1 MWNSF
6 HFGKQLSSSFH
17 LNLKS
22 AFFFSS
28 TISWW
33 KQALIII
40 SLRCYLFTRVTE
52 QYHISIF
59 FTLLW
64 SSCTAMLIR
73 YKVKL
78 MTCQRKCHF
87 YSLFV
92 SFLLAVCFRINV
104 SLRILKLDHFYNQWE
119 TQMYSI
125 LFTIWLVNFISQ

>member
-1 MWNSF
+1 MKFFSF
-6 HFGKQLSSSFH
+6 WKTVIVKFPPKSKISFF
-17 LNLKS
+17 L
-22 AFFFSS
+22 SS

-78 MTCQRKCHF
+78 VTSQRKCHF
-87 YSLFV
+87 YSLFSFYSHL
-92 SFLLAVCFRINV
+92 SFLLAVCFRINAH
-104 SLRILKLDHFYNQWE
+104 LRILKLDHFYNQ
-119 TQMYSI
+119 
-125 LFTIWLVNFISQ
+125 